1 MTRQV
6 WPVTLASFVCCP
18 GEPDA
23 RVCVRWHLLQQLACG
38 SQPRFTVRNNL
49 GDDMLGW
56 FKDLTAAERR
66 TMVACFGGWSLDALD
81 VQIFSFVIP
90 SLLAVWGITT
100 AEAGVLATVTLVVS
114 SFGGW
119 IAGALSDRLGRVRI
133 LQVTILW
140 YAFFTFLCGFAQ
152 DFNQLFWLK
161 ALQGLGFGGEWAAGA
176 VLMGEVI
183 RDKYRGRA
191 VGLVQTGWA
200 VGWGAAALL
209 YTLLSANLP
218 EALTWR
224 VMFWIG
230 LAPAALVFWIRRYIE
245 EPAVSPHAAGSVG
258 LMHMF
263 SALRPP
269 YLSTTW
275 RVAMMVT
282 GAQGSSYAITTFL
295 PLYLKTER
303 HLTSVGTGSYLM
315 VLILGAFFGFLSGA
329 YLSDAIGRKA
339 TFMVSAIGS
348 VVLMLVY
355 LFAPLSNNLI
365 LPVGFLLG
373 YINLMM
379 FPPMGPFMT
388 ELYPTAVRGVGQG
401 FCYNA
406 GRGIGAVF
414 PAMVGFLAGRLGL
427 AAAIAIFS
435 FAGLVLM
442 IGALLTLPE
451 TRGRSLA
458 SLERRAA
465 E

>member
-1 MTRQV
+1 M
-6 WPVTLASFVCCP
+6 LAWFS
-18 GEPDA
+18 D
-23 RVCVRWHLLQQLACG
+23 LN
-38 SQPRFTVRNNL
+38 PRERHT
-49 GDDMLGW
+49 ML
-56 FKDLTAAERR
+56 
-66 TMVACFGGWSLDALD
+66 ACFGGWSLDALD

-90 SLLAVWGITT
+90 SLLTVWGITT

-119 IAGALSDRLGRVRI
+119 LAGAASDRFGRVRV

-140 YAFFTFLCGFAQ
+140 YAVFTFLCGFAQ
-152 DFNQLFWLK
+152 DFNQLFVLK

-191 VGLVQTGWA
+191 VGLVQTGWS
-200 VGWGAAALL
+200 VGWGTAALL

-218 EALTWR
+218 DALAWK

-230 LAPAALVFWIRRYIE
+230 LAPAALVFWIRRYVD
-245 EPAVSPHAAGSVG
+245 EPAIRPRAAGNHG
-258 LMHMF
+258 LLHLF
-263 SALRPP
+263 SALRQP

-275 RVAMMVT
+275 RVSMMVT

-295 PLYLKTER
+295 PLYLKTTR

-329 YLSDAIGRKA
+329 YLADAIGRKA

-348 VVLMLVY
+348 VVLMLIY
-355 LFAPLSNNLI
+355 LFAPLSNDMI

-379 FPPMGPFMT
+379 FSPMGPFMT
-388 ELYPTAVRGVGQG
+388 ELFPTAVRGVGQG
-401 FCYNA
+401 FCYNV

-414 PAMVGFLAGRLGL
+414 PALVGFLAARLGL
-427 AAAIAIFS
+427 AAAIAVFS
-435 FAGLVLM
+435 FSGLALM
-442 IGALLTLPE
+442 IVALLLLPE
-451 TRGRSLA
+451 TRGISLA
-458 SLERRAA
+458 SLERQPAA
-465 E
+465 